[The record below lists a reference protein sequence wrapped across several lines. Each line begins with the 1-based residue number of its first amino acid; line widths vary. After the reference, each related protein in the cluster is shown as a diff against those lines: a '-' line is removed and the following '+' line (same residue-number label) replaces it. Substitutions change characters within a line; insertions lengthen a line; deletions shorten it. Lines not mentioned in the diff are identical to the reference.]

1 MSKIYSLVDKFLM
14 SDFSEIIIQ
23 NLNKKTYENLI
34 IFDIGCYRGNF
45 SRNLK
50 NKLNINNNN
59 FYLFDANKNLDIPD
73 FNYYNLA
80 ISNKKEIKSFYLNDF
95 FPSSGSSLNTLVK
108 DDKLWNFTRKL
119 FTFDFKKKFS
129 LHKVQSDTL
138 DNICNS
144 KDIKEIDILKIDVEG
159 SELDILLGAERILNN
174 VSIIQL
180 EILDSKDNF
189 DKKYSN
195 ICDLLK
201 KKYDFK
207 ILLKKEI
214 LSLGFFSS
222 LKAYDVI
229 FTKIRIS

>member
-23 NLNKKTYENLI
+23 NLNKKPYENLI
-34 IFDIGCYRGNF
+34 IFDIGCYQGNF

-50 NKLNINNNN
+50 NKLKINNNN

-73 FNYYNLA
+73 FDYYNLA
-80 ISNKKEIKSFYLNDF
+80 ISNKKEIKNFYLNDF

-119 FTFDFKKKFS
+119 LTFNFKKKFS

-138 DNICNS
+138 DNFCNS

-159 SELDILLGAERILNN
+159 AELDILLGAEKILHN
-174 VSIIQL
+174 VSLIQL

-189 DKKYSN
+189 DKKYFH

-201 KKYDFK
+201 KKFNFK
-207 ILLKKEI
+207 ILFKKEI
-214 LSLGFFSS
+214 LSLGFFSH
-222 LKAYDVI
+222 LKANDVI
-229 FTKIRIS
+229 FTKI